1 MVGDSVFASVVEERL
16 LVVLV
21 NGWVILFFI
30 EDG

>member
-21 NGWVILFFI
+21 NGWVILFFT

>member
-1 MVGDSVFASVVEERL
+1 MVEYSVFASVVEERL

-30 EDG
+30 EEG

>member
-30 EDG
+30 EEG

>member
-16 LVVLV
+16 LVVLE

>member
-1 MVGDSVFASVVEERL
+1 MVEYSVFASVVEERL

-21 NGWVILFFI
+21 NGWVILFFT